1 MKTSTRKA
9 LRTAVQV
16 VLGLAAAVPIFLSTS
31 GLPADVGAG
40 ATAVAVAAAAAKFAN
55 LADDYLDE
63 E

>member
-1 MKTSTRKA
+1 MKQSTRKA

-31 GLPADVGAG
+31 GLPSDVGAG